1 MTKGQK
7 LRAYLTHAWP
17 YLTYAW
23 RCIDRLVL
31 VLIAFPATAFFLV
44 VAFAGGMSFDG
55 VARQFYELSAA
66 TPVVATDPT
75 MFRVKVCADPKPTAE
90 AQKMPPMLQECSRW
104 EQQTRSLDQIAERDG
119 RALKVLYLLFLIG
132 GIGTLIILGRFFPKW
147 PEPPTAP

>member
-55 VARQFYELSAA
+55 VARQFYELAA
-66 TPVVATDPT
+66 QTHVVSTEPT
-75 MFRVKVCADPKPTAE
+75 MFSVKVCADPKPAE
-90 AQKMPPMLQECSRW
+90 EMPPVLQECSRW

-119 RALKVLYLLFLIG
+119 RALKVLYLVFLIG
-132 GIGTLIILGRFFPKW
+132 GIGTLIILGRFFPTW
-147 PEPPTAP
+147 PGPTSRS